1 MNDMGRERLLIKE
14 VGKDGF
20 QEQSG
25 KEKRI
30 VV

>member
-1 MNDMGRERLLIKE
+1 MGWERLLIKE
-14 VGKDGF
+14 VGKDEF

-30 VV
+30 VVV